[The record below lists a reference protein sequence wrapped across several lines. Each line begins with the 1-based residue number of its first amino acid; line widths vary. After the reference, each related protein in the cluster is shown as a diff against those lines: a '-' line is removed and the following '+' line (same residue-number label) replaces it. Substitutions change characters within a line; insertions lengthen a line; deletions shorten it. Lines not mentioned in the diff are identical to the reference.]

1 MDRKLFFLREN
12 PYFPEAT
19 LFELED
25 TPLLILPDRG
35 DGASITFDRSGTI
48 ECPPFAEN
56 VPPGQ
61 CPVTIT
67 SFSVADVP
75 RSDDEIVLDQS
86 IHFQILVVPLRV
98 SSAVVF
104 DRVLAAEVESY
115 YPSPSQESNYQLH
128 VGHLRPGFYETLITL
143 DDETSARLTF
153 IKFFPSRFSE
163 TYPDLLS
170 KQPSKIPERRAA
182 AAATFKPAGDDD
194 ETALLNK
201 ALELATEWGENF
213 RKPIHD
219 RLRVFYPELSDAEID
234 TLTATVRAAESRVYA
249 IAELEMQGGISEF
262 DIVNAVLAEFPWM
275 DESQAARLKNIGM
288 YYARR

>member
-25 TPLLILPDRG
+25 QPLLVIPDRG
-35 DGASITFDRSGTI
+35 DGTSVTYERSAAI

-61 CPVTIT
+61 CSVRIT
-67 SFSVADVP
+67 SFSVGDVP
-75 RSDDEIVLDQS
+75 RNGDEIILDES

-115 YPSPSQESNYQLH
+115 YPSPSEEPSYRLH
-128 VGHLRPGFYETLITL
+128 IGHLRPGFYETLITL
-143 DDETSARLTF
+143 DDETSAQLTF
-153 IKFFPSRFSE
+153 IKFFPSRFSAI
-163 TYPDLLS
+163 YPDIPN
-170 KQPSKIPERRAA
+170 KQRTMIPERRA

-234 TLTATVRAAESRVYA
+234 ALTTTVQAAESRVYA